1 PVPVD
6 YHKKAESQRQNL
18 LDDANDATKDWRTEL
33 SLGIISDEDK
43 ASLVKWMMYIKKL
56 KALDLSGV
64 KDETDYNAIK
74 WSAKPE

>member
-1 PVPVD
+1 
-6 YHKKAESQRQNL
+6 
-18 LDDANDATKDWRTEL
+18 
-33 SLGIISDEDK
+33 
-43 ASLVKWMMYIKKL
+43 YIKKL